1 MKVLRDLHITI
12 NKGDFD
18 ELADYL
24 DTINPLWIRDRKREE
39 EVLNESGF
47 RMYCFNKFLEEA
59 CFASL
64 ILSDSDEKTLSLI
77 NLVPVKQSRLSE
89 AEYNAVLCDFAASVL
104 DKANDKGNFSYE
116 LTAEDK
122 SLEDWLTSEASG
134 ALRSFSNLANKSTG
148 YTHPS
153 DKQRWFLFIQSVFY
167 SDSQF
172 EPDMLE
178 QFLEEDGWAKEDA
191 QNLATDYEYSLD
203 LLKAVVSKR

>member
-1 MKVLRDLHITI
+1 MKVLRDLHITT
-12 NKGDFD
+12 NKDGFD

-24 DTINPLWIRDRKREE
+24 DTINPFWVRDRKREE
-39 EVLNESGF
+39 EVQNESGF
-47 RMYCFNKFLEEA
+47 RMYCFNCYVDNA
-59 CFASL
+59 HFASL
-64 ILSDSDEKTLSLI
+64 WLSDSDDKTLSVNNI
-77 NLVPVKQSRLSE
+77 VPVTQRELS
-89 AEYNAVLCDFAASVL
+89 ATEYNAVLCEFVESVL
-104 DKANDKGNFSYE
+104 DKANSDVTYK

-122 SLEDWLTSEASG
+122 SLEDWLTTEASN

-148 YTHPS
+148 YTHPL

-167 SDSQF
+167 SDSQI